1 MEKNLQELIMEHE
14 PHVSLDTA
22 NLLKQ
27 AGFDWNCQGFYKEN
41 VFYSGSIEY
50 CSNYHYQESVYA
62 KTPSLYVAQR
72 WLREVKRIFI
82 TVSVYAVIEQGHE
95 ITDSD
100 KFSVYAET
108 WDSQSEFWNKWSS
121 IFEIDDFNTYELA
134 LEAGIKRAL
143 EIILEKGE

>member
-50 CSNYHYQESVYA
+50 CSNYYYQESVYVKA
-62 KTPSLYVAQR
+62 PSLYVAQR
-72 WLREVKRIFI
+72 WLREVKEMCIVVFPVENRFTFI
-82 TVSVYAVIEQGHE
+82 IV
-95 ITDSD
+95 
-100 KFSVYAET
+100 KFGEKFN
-108 WDSQSEFWNKWSS
+108 Q
-121 IFEIDDFNTYELA
+121 DDYILEYHTYE
-134 LEAGIKRAL
+134 EAQETGIKRAL
-143 EIILEKGE
+143 GLILEKGK

>member
-50 CSNYHYQESVYA
+50 CSNYHYQESVVKA
-62 KTPSLYVAQR
+62 PSLYVAQR
-72 WLREVKRIFI
+72 WLREVKGIHI
-82 TVSVYAVIEQGHE
+82 TVKPDEASINCKYFVTVI
-95 ITDSD
+95 IS
-100 KFSVYAET
+100 ET
-108 WDSQSEFWNKWSS
+108 KWGNVQDENKKTTL
-121 IFEIDDFNTYELA
+121 FNTYEEA
-134 LEAGIKRAL
+134 QEAGIKKAL
-143 EIILEKGE
+143 EIILEKKYDTKIDF

>member
-50 CSNYHYQESVYA
+50 CSNYYYQESVYVKA
-62 KTPSLYVAQR
+62 PSLYVAQR
-72 WLREVKRIFI
+72 WLREVKNIDINILVESISGRKQYL
-82 TVSVYAVIEQGHE
+82 VSIWFN
-95 ITDSD
+95 I
-100 KFSVYAET
+100 
-108 WDSQSEFWNKWSS
+108 SS
-121 IFEIDDFNTYELA
+121 NSSYDNIILDNRYTTYEQA
-134 LEAGIKRAL
+134 LEAGIKKVL
-143 EIILEKGE
+143 EIILEKGK